1 MEEFIP
7 KWHRELEIFR
17 KIKPTLIMEGN
28 VLDNYLYPIDGSIEK
43 GSIVRLTDYLH
54 YYFKDI
60 GYQNIVFYDS
70 IRGFYNHSEEGYI
83 ESFARLVDVA
93 IDNNAVRAEFKGK
106 VGSAPTLIRT
116 AMTQNE
122 EPTVVV
128 LDFSSRYITDSANL
142 DQSETDGYT
151 ILLQTSLD
159 AKEVPTEITDENGN
173 PARVILK
180 NLTIMLVNKI
190 NDVPAWFYLD
200 NPNVKAITL
209 QTPTKEERE
218 QLIKGENF
226 PTFFRGD
233 IYEEDI
239 ALFEGKE
246 EELEKIQNKF
256 VGMTEGF
263 TFTELNGLRR
273 LCKNQEIRI
282 NDMCDVIDLY
292 KFGVKDNPW
301 KKIDY
306 REFGDAYADF
316 EKRVK
321 GQRFALTKTLDV
333 VKRAITGM
341 SDITSSAHG
350 KPKGV
355 LFFAGPTGVGKTET
369 AKTLAEKIFGDERSC
384 VRFDM
389 SEYAQSH
396 SDQKLL
402 GAPPGYVGYEAG
414 GQLTNAIKNNPFCIL
429 LFDEIEKANPTIL
442 DKFLQILEDGRM
454 TDGKGETVY
463 FSETIII
470 FTSNLGIYGINDA
483 TGRREQVVSSEMP
496 YEDVQDRV
504 RRGIDDYFK
513 LQLGRPEILN
523 RIGENVVVFDFI
535 RPEVAEQI
543 LNGQISKIV
552 RNLKLNKNIDLE
564 IMPAAMEV
572 LKAKAMGN
580 LDNGGRGIGNIVES
594 IFVNP
599 LSRVMFDNGVFD
611 NAKIVMKSI
620 DGENMPYEC
629 VCEFEKYSIEQLEE
643 QSCKEGTADTDNT
656 TDESNESNE

>member
-1 MEEFIP
+1 MDENFIP

-17 KIKPTLIMEGN
+17 RIKPTLILEGN

-43 GSIVRLTDYLH
+43 GSIVRLSDYLH

-60 GYQNIVFYDS
+60 GYANIVFYDA

-83 ESFARLVDVA
+83 ENFSRLVNIPVENQV
-93 IDNNAVRAEFKGK
+93 IRAEFKGK
-106 VGSAPTLIRT
+106 SGSAPTIIRS
-116 AMTQNE
+116 AMTQNRE
-122 EPTVVV
+122 ATVVV
-128 LDFSSRYITDSANL
+128 LDFSSRYITDPANME
-142 DQSETDGYT
+142 QSEIDGYT
-151 ILLQTSLD
+151 IMLQNGLD
-159 AKEVPTEITDENGN
+159 SMEVPVEKKDENGR
-173 PARVILK
+173 PAREILK
-180 NLTIMLVNKI
+180 NITIFLVNKV

-200 NPNVKAITL
+200 NPNVKTITL
-209 QTPTKEERE
+209 RTPSKEERE
-218 QLIKGENF
+218 QLIMGDNF

-239 ALFEGKE
+239 KLFDEKP
-246 EELEKIQNKF
+246 EELEKIQKRF
-256 VGMTEGF
+256 VAMTEGF

-273 LCKNQEIRI
+273 LCKQQELRI

-292 KFGVKDNPW
+292 KFGIKDNPW
-301 KKIDY
+301 KSLDY
-306 REFGDAYADF
+306 KQFGNAYDDF

-321 GQRFALTKTLDV
+321 GQKFALTKTLDV

-341 SDITSSAHG
+341 SDITSSSQG

-369 AKTLAEKIFGDERSC
+369 AKTLAEKIFGDERAC

-389 SEYAQSH
+389 SEYAQGH

-470 FTSNLGIYGINDA
+470 FTSNLGIYAFNEN

-496 YEDVQDRV
+496 YEAVQEKV
-504 RRGIDDYFK
+504 RKGIDDYFK

-523 RIGENVVVFDFI
+523 RIGENIVVFDFI
-535 RPEVAEQI
+535 REEVAEEI
-543 LNGQISKIV
+543 LNSQIDKIV

-564 IMPAAMEV
+564 VDQEAREV
-572 LKAKAMGN
+572 LKKKAIAN

-599 LSRVMFDNGVFD
+599 LSRYMFDNGIFD
-611 NAKIVMKSI
+611 NARICMNSI
-620 DGENMPYEC
+620 DGENMPYSCEC
-629 VCEFEKYSIEQLEE
+629 TVSKYEAASGQ
-643 QSCKEGTADTDNT
+643 
-656 TDESNESNE
+656 

>member
-1 MEEFIP
+1 MEGGFTP

-17 KIKPTLIMEGN
+17 RIKPTLILEGN

-54 YYFKDI
+54 YYFKDM
-60 GYQNIVFYDS
+60 GYSNIVFYDA
-70 IRGFYNHSEEGYI
+70 IRGFYNNSEEGYI
-83 ESFARLVDVA
+83 DRFSSLVGVPKDGHN
-93 IDNNAVRAEFKGK
+93 IRAEFKGK
-106 VGSAPTLIRT
+106 TGSAPTIVRS
-116 AMTQNE
+116 AMTQNKE
-122 EPTVVV
+122 ATVVV
-128 LDFSSRYITDSANL
+128 LDYSSRYITDPANME
-142 DQSETDGYT
+142 QSEIDAFTIMLQNGLDSMEVAVEHKNEDGQMT
-151 ILLQTSLD
+151 R
-159 AKEVPTEITDENGN
+159 EV
-173 PARVILK
+173 LK
-180 NLTIMLVNKI
+180 NLTIFLVNKV

-200 NPNVKAITL
+200 NPNVKTIML
-209 QTPTKEERE
+209 HTPTKEERE
-218 QLIKGENF
+218 QLVMGENF
-226 PTFFRGD
+226 PSFFRGD
-233 IYEEDI
+233 VYEEDI
-239 ALFEGKE
+239 NLFEGKH
-246 EELEKIQNKF
+246 EELEKIQKRF
-256 VGMTEGF
+256 VAMTEGF

-273 LCKNQEIRI
+273 LCKQQRLRI

-292 KFGVKDNPW
+292 KFGIKDNPW
-301 KKIDY
+301 KNLDY
-306 REFGDAYADF
+306 KQFGNAYEDF

-341 SDITSSAHG
+341 SDITSNTQG

-369 AKTLAEKIFGDERSC
+369 AKTLAEKIFGDERAC

-389 SEYAQSH
+389 SEYAQGH

-429 LFDEIEKANPTIL
+429 LFDEIEKANPSIL

-470 FTSNLGIYGINDA
+470 FTSNLGIYAYNEN
-483 TGRREQVVSSEMP
+483 TGRREQVVNSDMT
-496 YEDVQDRV
+496 YEDVQANV
-504 RRGIDDYFK
+504 RKGIDDYFK

-523 RIGENVVVFDFI
+523 RIGENIIVFDFI
-535 RPEVAEQI
+535 REEVAEEI
-543 LNGQISKIV
+543 LNSQIEKIV

-564 IMPAAMEV
+564 VMKEARDV
-572 LKAKAMGN
+572 LKEKSISN

-599 LSRVMFDNGVFD
+599 LSRYMFDNGIFE
-611 NAKIVMKSI
+611 NAKIIMKSI
-620 DGENMPYEC
+620 DGENMPYTC
-629 VCEFEKYSIEQLEE
+629 DCSYTKLDAMS
-643 QSCKEGTADTDNT
+643 S
-656 TDESNESNE
+656 

>member
-1 MEEFIP
+1 MEGKEFIP

-28 VLDNYLYPIDGSIEK
+28 VLDNYLYPLEGSIEK

-54 YYFKDI
+54 YYFKDA
-60 GYQNIVFYDS
+60 GYKNIVFYDS
-70 IRGFYNHSEEGYI
+70 IRGFYNQSEEGYLKG
-83 ESFARLVDVA
+83 FANLVDA
-93 IDNNAVRAEFKGK
+93 TIDHNSIRAEFKGK

-122 EPTVVV
+122 EPTVVI
-128 LDFSSRYITDSANL
+128 LDFSSRYITDPVNL

-159 AKEVPTEITDENGN
+159 AKEVPAEITDENGN
-173 PARVILK
+173 PERIILK
-180 NLTIMLVNKI
+180 NLTVFLVNKV
-190 NDVPAWFYLD
+190 NDVPAWFYLN
-200 NPNVKAITL
+200 NPNVKTITL

-218 QLIKGENF
+218 ELIKGENF
-226 PTFFRGD
+226 STFFKAD
-233 IYEEDI
+233 IYDADI
-239 ALFEGKE
+239 ALFESKS
-246 EELEKIQNKF
+246 EELEKIQDKF

-273 LCKNQEIRI
+273 LCKNQAIHI
-282 NDMCDVIDLY
+282 NDMCDVVDLY

-301 KKIDY
+301 KQIDY
-306 REFGDAYADF
+306 KKFDNAYEDF

-369 AKTLAEKIFGDERSC
+369 AKTLAEKIFGDERAC

-470 FTSNLGIYGINDA
+470 FTSNLGIYGINDV
-483 TGRREQVVSSEMP
+483 TGRREQVVNSEMP
-496 YEDVQDRV
+496 YEDVQKLV
-504 RRGIDDYFK
+504 RHGIEDYFK

-543 LNGQISKIV
+543 LNGQINKII
-552 RNLKLNKNIDLE
+552 RNLKLNKNIDLKIE
-564 IMPAAMEV
+564 PAVMDV
-572 LKAKAMGN
+572 LKSKAIDN

-599 LSRVMFDNGVFD
+599 LSRTMFDNGVFD
-611 NAKIVMKSI
+611 NAKIVMKNI
-620 DGENMPYEC
+620 DGENMPYTCE
-629 VCEFEKYSIEQLEE
+629 CEFERYSSEE
-643 QSCKEGTADTDNT
+643 LAD
-656 TDESNESNE
+656 